1 MACVLLEG
9 SRCIS
14 KLLIIQCVLLCL
26 FPELEEALDLKLNN
40 TLSVENESNKR
51 KVSLTLLII
60 EKVFF
65 FNESVHDFAV
75 TGFHFDFIS
84 LQFFCEAAD

>member
-9 SRCIS
+9 SRCVS

-40 TLSVENESNKR
+40 TLTVENESNKR

-60 EKVFF
+60 KKVF
-65 FNESVHDFAV
+65 FNESGHDFAV

-84 LQFFCEAAD
+84 LQLLREAAD